1 MPDETPNR
9 NVPIPDEHLTPFRT
23 ALLAGGVLL
32 FLGMIYQMD
41 SDFIGPP
48 VVAFAGAVL
57 LWPLRKIRAVRALL
71 VAGALMLLLW
81 ALNDLAVI
89 LIPFAVVYLFAYLFD
104 PLVTA
109 LHDRFGIRR
118 AIASLAATA
127 VLVGIFASFIFL
139 VVPSL
144 LTQFEELF
152 LRLTDTM
159 DDFRAWLQSA
169 SLLDNLE
176 RVGVDREE
184 IVRNL
189 TGFLQEQATN
199 LATGIPNVLQYV
211 LRKIGTVLGA
221 VALVAV
227 LPVVHYYLLKDFPPI
242 RRRIIELFPTLGGR
256 RDYLLQ
262 TGEVVGN
269 YLRGQLIICAI
280 AGFNVSVVLILL
292 DVPFA
297 IVIGIL
303 GGVLNL
309 IPNIGII
316 VTSIIGIGIGL
327 FLGDPWYIDVLKI
340 VAVLM
345 GQSILE
351 QTVLVPNIMSQ
362 QMGLHPVLI
371 ILSLFIFGHFM
382 GWLGLVIAVPVTAL
396 IMAAYKTYR
405 DHIRFELKDEEVDV
419 ML

>member
-1 MPDETPNR
+1 MPDESPNR
-9 NVPIPDEHLTPFRT
+9 NVSVPNGRLTPFRT
-23 ALLAGGVLL
+23 VLLAGGVLL
-32 FLGMIYQMD
+32 FLGMLYQMGE
-41 SDFIGPP
+41 DFIGPP
-48 VVAFAGAVL
+48 LIAFAGAVL
-57 LWPLRKIRAVRALL
+57 LWPLRKIPAVRVLL
-71 VAGALMLLLW
+71 VAGAIILFLW

-89 LIPFAVVYLFAYLFD
+89 LMPFAVVYLFAYLFD
-104 PLVTA
+104 PLVTM

-118 AIASLAATA
+118 AFSSLAVTA
-127 VLVGIFASFIFL
+127 ALIGIFASFIFL
-139 VVPSL
+139 VVPTL

-169 SLLDNLE
+169 TLLDNLE
-176 RVGVDREE
+176 RVGIDREQ
-184 IVRNL
+184 IARDL
-189 TGFLQEQATN
+189 TNFLQEQATN
-199 LATGIPNVLQYV
+199 LATRIPAVLQSV
-211 LRKIGTVLGA
+211 LMQIGTVLGA

-242 RRRIIELFPTLGGR
+242 KRRIVELFPTLGGR
-256 RDYLLQ
+256 RDYLFR
-262 TGEVVGN
+262 TGEIVGN

-280 AGFNVSVVLILL
+280 AGFNVSVVLTLL

-297 IVIGIL
+297 LVIGVL
-303 GGVLNL
+303 GGILNL

-316 VTSIIGIGIGL
+316 VTNIIGIGIGL
-327 FLGDPWYIDVLKI
+327 FLGDPWYVDALKI

-351 QTVLVPNIMSQ
+351 STVLVPNIMSKK
-362 QMGLHPVLI
+362 MGLHPVLI
-371 ILSLFIFGHFM
+371 ILSLFIFAHFM

-419 ML
+419 MP